1 MATSL
6 KLVMDAM
13 AIESVEK
20 NGKLAIVAAAIVN
33 LASFTPQLDLKKE
46 KARFSAIHSFREDKH
61 LSADITTMQ
70 RLIA

>member
-6 KLVMDAM
+6 KLVVMDAM

-33 LASFTPQLDLKKE
+33 LASFTPQLDL
-46 KARFSAIHSFREDKH
+46 
-61 LSADITTMQ
+61 
-70 RLIA
+70 